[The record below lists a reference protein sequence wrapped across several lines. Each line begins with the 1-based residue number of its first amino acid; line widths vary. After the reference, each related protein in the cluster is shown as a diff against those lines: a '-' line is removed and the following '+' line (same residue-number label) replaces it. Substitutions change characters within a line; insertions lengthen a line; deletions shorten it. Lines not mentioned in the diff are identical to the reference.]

1 MYLFGITHLIIHFF
15 FLWIVFVYAGIKYGR
30 WVGDMHVTDEVQHTL
45 LRLPVWVGMTAQEVQ
60 SVLDAVREIATSPDT
75 PVA

>member
-1 MYLFGITHLIIHFF
+1 
-15 FLWIVFVYAGIKYGR
+15 
-30 WVGDMHVTDEVQHTL
+30 MHVTDEVQHTL

-60 SVLDAVREIATSPDT
+60 SVLDAVREIATSPNT